1 MKVCRTIVRQTFLT
15 RNMNQ
20 PHFRS
25 VFGIVSLLLLA
36 VGCAHQPP
44 EQQVAAWR
52 VAATQPAFK
61 TQLTQAKDLFYRA
74 VAGDADVLPEAR
86 QILDSLGGGDSPDMQ
101 VVVYTGAVSLLQA
114 KHATLPW
121 EKVGLAHAGLDM
133 EDRAVAGAPDDLE
146 VRFLRGVTNY
156 ELPEFIGRHATGVSD
171 LAAVAEVA
179 EQAAREQRL
188 DSRAAAAA
196 LDYHAKSLEAD
207 YKVEEA
213 QVEWEAAVR
222 VNAASPGGIDAA
234 KHLAEHDSE
243 ASTQ

>member
-1 MKVCRTIVRQTFLT
+1 M

-20 PHFRS
+20 PHRRS
-25 VFGIVSLLLLA
+25 LIGIVSPLLLA
-36 VGCAHQPP
+36 AGCAHQPP
-44 EQQVAAWR
+44 EQQAAAWR

-74 VAGDADVLPEAR
+74 VAGDADVLAPAR
-86 QILDSLGGGDSPDMQ
+86 QILESLGGGDSPDMQ

-114 KHATLPW
+114 RQASLPW
-121 EKVGLAHAGLDM
+121 EKVGLARAGLDM

-171 LAAVAEVA
+171 LATVAKVA
-179 EQAAREQRL
+179 EQAAREKRL

-196 LDYHAKSLEAD
+196 LDYDARSLEAH
-207 YKVEEA
+207 YKLEGA
-213 QVEWEAAVR
+213 LVEWQAAVR
-222 VNAASPGGIDAA
+222 VNADSPGGRDAV
-234 KHLAEHDSE
+234 KHLAEHDSQ